1 MLFMILF
8 ENGIS
13 SSQLTVD
20 PITLPL
26 LILPF
31 APD

>member
-1 MLFMILF
+1 MSFMTLF

-13 SSQLTVD
+13 FSQLTVD
-20 PITLPL
+20 PITLTL

-31 APD
+31 APG